1 MSQPLRRSG
10 VRQWSTGVWF
20 PIALASGERSIQGG
34 VSSSRLKTNASF
46 LFGFRLIFKGNVTFL
61 GFLFHLFIWFGR
73 IWSMLDKQMP
83 FTLRVSTG
91 NRLFGQGLFNGSF
104 PQMHGSWKKNPLI
117 YFSTHPDFLSVQ
129 QYTYLPT
136 LGVEEMKKCL
146 RMRWG
151 VSTICSRTF
160 QFFFNPSAEGTAF
173 WCFLG
178 SVTTPLTI
186 HLQHA
191 AYPFWY
197 FLDRTCM
204 MYKWEHNL

>member
-1 MSQPLRRSG
+1 MNKWQTCLLESFIAENHVKGLGSQTCTQICSPSSSPAHPRSDRVAARSQPLRRSG

-20 PIALASGERSIQGG
+20 PIALASGERSIQRG

-104 PQMHGSWKKNPLI
+104 SSNAWIMKEKSSDIFFHSSRLLECTAVYLSPNLGRRGNEEVPQNALR
-117 YFSTHPDFLSVQ
+117 
-129 QYTYLPT
+129 
-136 LGVEEMKKCL
+136 CL
-146 RMRWG
+146 HYM
-151 VSTICSRTF
+151 
-160 QFFFNPSAEGTAF
+160 
-173 WCFLG
+173 
-178 SVTTPLTI
+178 
-186 HLQHA
+186 
-191 AYPFWY
+191 
-197 FLDRTCM
+197 
-204 MYKWEHNL
+204 

>member
-160 QFFFNPSAEGTAF
+160 QFFFNPSF
-173 WCFLG
+173 WRNCFLMLFG
-178 SVTTPLTI
+178 ECNHPFNHPST
-186 HLQHA
+186 